1 MLLVHLSPQF
11 RRQFKKLPLA
21 LQHEAFE
28 RIEDFK
34 NTKNHERLHVHKL
47 KGPLAGRRGFSVNY
61 RYRIV
66 FSYTDKSK
74 GEVILLA
81 VGDHEVYR

>member
-1 MLLVHLSPQF
+1 M
-11 RRQFKKLPLA
+11 
-21 LQHEAFE
+21 
-28 RIEDFK
+28 
-34 NTKNHERLHVHKL
+34 NHEWLHVHKL